1 MKLFIIL
8 TLLFHTI
15 FSQKSCTEIQG
26 EFECNIQ
33 SGGACG
39 WYTSFDQCR
48 CISTVKLDILFAVD
62 TSGSIGWEGFQIQK
76 QFISNL
82 VNQDINNNG
91 SRLGF
96 YMFSTEV
103 NASKD
108 IQFWDSQELA
118 DYTAGLFWNRG
129 WTNTGQVLAESIAEF
144 KNAKTTANGE
154 RQQILI
160 MITDGNPCLPVEQ
173 GGCPQNICEMEALL
187 KNAGIQTIIIGVGDS
202 VNTEYFDCLVENP
215 E

>member
-62 TSGSIGWEGFQIQK
+62 TSGSIGWDGFQVQK
-76 QFISNL
+76 QFIYSL
-82 VNQDINNNG
+82 VMQGINNG
-91 SRLGF
+91 ARIGF
-96 YMFSTEV
+96 YMFSTNV
-103 NASKD
+103 NESKG

-118 DYTAGLFWNRG
+118 DYTAGLYWTRG
-129 WTNTGQVLAESIAEF
+129 WTNTGDVLSKALQEF
-144 KNAKTTANGE
+144 ARAKQTAND

-160 MITDGNPCLPVEQ
+160 MITDGNPCLPVSL
-173 GGCPQNICEMEALL
+173 GGCPHVLCDVAPLV
-187 KNAGIQTIIIGVGDS
+187 KIQDIRVIIIGVSDGLRI
-202 VNTEYFDCLVENP
+202 EY
-215 E
+215 